1 MDAGLSEYVFNRN
14 YDYQPN
20 DILERQSFLHYSVVI
35 HFPVY
40 TKNKYY
46 IWKGILQYFQFY
58 RVLHYYLST
67 CNCSIIQPAA
77 TIKLN
82 PDLIKQKTPQVYGL
96 CISMCRQQHQGW
108 I

>member
-20 DILERQSFLHYSVVI
+20 NILERQSFLHYSVVI

-46 IWKGILQYFQFY
+46 IEKVSYSTFSSTE
-58 RVLHYYLST
+58 YYITACQLA
-67 CNCSIIQPAA
+67 IVP
-77 TIKLN
+77 
-82 PDLIKQKTPQVYGL
+82 
-96 CISMCRQQHQGW
+96 
-108 I
+108 